1 MSANEAVST
10 PILAFGMTSLLANKL
25 IALQQ
30 LLTRS
35 LFYYHDFWLP
45 SPPSH
50 SDAHES

>member
-1 MSANEAVST
+1 MSANEAVLT
-10 PILAFGMTSLLANKL
+10 TILACGMTSLLANEL

-30 LLTRS
+30 LITRI

-45 SPPSH
+45 SPPSQ